1 MIDDN
6 SASLSETSNDYSDVT
21 EMFRRLAELDRDSAA
36 HRKQRDAI
44 IERCL
49 PLAENI
55 ARRFRNRGESHED
68 LLQVAR
74 VGLVNAVNRFDVTTG
89 TEFIGFAVP
98 TMMGEVRRHFR
109 DHGWAI
115 KVPRRLKELNMS
127 LNRAK
132 TELSQQLNRA
142 PTASELAEHLDV
154 DRDEVVEGLIAA
166 NAYSTRSTDAT
177 IGSGEDDGY
186 SIADTFGDLD
196 ANIEK
201 VVDVE
206 TVRPLLMSLP
216 ERERIVLQLRFFENM
231 SQSQIAERIGHSQMH
246 VSRLLAKSLATL
258 RSRVE

>member
-1 MIDDN
+1 MSGDSTTTPNDN
-6 SASLSETSNDYSDVT
+6 SSDYSDVT
-21 EMFRRLAELDRDSAA
+21 EMFRALAEMKEGSPAFAR
-36 HRKQRDAI
+36 QRDTI

-49 PLAENI
+49 PLADHI
-55 ARRFRNRGESHED
+55 ARRFRNRGEPHED
-68 LLQVAR
+68 LVQVAR
-74 VGLVNAVNRFDVTTG
+74 MGLVNAVNRFDVTAG

-98 TMMGEVRRHFR
+98 TMMGEVRRYFR

-132 TELSQQLNRA
+132 TELAQELNRA
-142 PTASELAEHLDV
+142 PTASELAEHLEI
-154 DRDEVVEGLIAA
+154 DREEVVEGLIAA

-231 SQSQIAERIGHSQMH
+231 SQSQIAERIGYSQMH
-246 VSRLLAKSLATL
+246 VSRLLAKSLAAL
-258 RSRVE
+258 RDRVE

>member
-1 MIDDN
+1 MIDDQT
-6 SASLSETSNDYSDVT
+6 ASPSETSTDYADVT
-21 EMFRRLAELDRDSAA
+21 EMFRRLADLEEGTAA
-36 HRKQRDAI
+36 YRRQRDAI

-49 PLAENI
+49 PLADNI

-74 VGLVNAVNRFDVTTG
+74 VGLVNAVNRFDVSAG

-109 DHGWAI
+109 DHGWAV

-132 TELSQQLNRA
+132 TELSQELNRA
-142 PTASELAEHLDV
+142 PTASELAEHLGV
-154 DRDEVVEGLIAA
+154 DREEVVEGLIAA

-246 VSRLLAKSLATL
+246 VSRLLAKSLASL